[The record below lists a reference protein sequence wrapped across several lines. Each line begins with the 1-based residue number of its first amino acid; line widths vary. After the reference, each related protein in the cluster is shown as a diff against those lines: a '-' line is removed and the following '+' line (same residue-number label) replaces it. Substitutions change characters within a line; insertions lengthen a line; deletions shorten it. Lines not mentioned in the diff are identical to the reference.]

1 MNIRTTQFKYEDGM
15 AKILTNN
22 ALQGQ
27 ISYTAEDLVELK
39 YDFWNENN
47 PQKQVIN
54 NLDAKHVTKIQCLLK
69 SNLHHFSPYA
79 RYLERYNRGVSEVTF
94 ELRGVKYPD
103 NYHVLGKCNSTNTF
117 GPENSSFFFQEY
129 KKGIKRQKESEYG
142 VNQFNYSININTNSI
157 AAVWDILM
165 RNNGIS
171 AAEKAR
177 LFRTTPCNIEY
188 ANWTKIL
195 GNNVYDRDF
204 YDARVLKRDQVVN
217 DADKV
222 KKTKISAKTIYALHF
237 ESITSNESS
246 NMKETALEL
255 VYPDPFS
262 LMLQRI
268 PNYNVDDYYHIFGQT
283 VPIMVRTFLTKRH
296 EIKLEGNA
304 YGTGSFNIH
313 KSL

>member
-1 MNIRTTQFKYEDGM
+1 
-15 AKILTNN
+15 
-22 ALQGQ
+22 
-27 ISYTAEDLVELK
+27 V
-39 YDFWNENN
+39 
-47 PQKQVIN
+47 
-54 NLDAKHVTKIQCLLK
+54 
-69 SNLHHFSPYA
+69 
-79 RYLERYNRGVSEVTF
+79 
-94 ELRGVKYPD
+94 
-103 NYHVLGKCNSTNTF
+103 
-117 GPENSSFFFQEY
+117 
-129 KKGIKRQKESEYG
+129 IKRQKESEYG